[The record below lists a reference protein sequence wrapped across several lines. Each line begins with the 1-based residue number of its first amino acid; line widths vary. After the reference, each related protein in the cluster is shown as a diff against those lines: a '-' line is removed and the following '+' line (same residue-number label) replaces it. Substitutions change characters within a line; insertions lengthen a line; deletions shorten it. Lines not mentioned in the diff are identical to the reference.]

1 MSIENVSERDLR
13 SLVKF
18 ATAKFADLASAEL
31 KRREKLKTEKLKTE
45 TAAAV
50 AAFPKGRWS

>member
-18 ATAKFADLASAEL
+18 ASAKFADLASAEL